1 MEEKHAK
8 EILDNRETVQ
18 KIDIADMLS
27 SILALPEHLVEGM
40 ESGSKVNIPYFRP
53 ENIVACGMG
62 GSAIA
67 GEIVGAWLSERL
79 SIPFV
84 TNRNYHIPSFVSKNT
99 LVFALSY
106 SGNTYE
112 TINMV
117 KEAFDKGAKVI
128 GISSGGK
135 LRDIVEQ
142 RSGYFIEIPS
152 GLQPRAALGY
162 LVAAMGSTMK
172 SLKIY
177 DPDVEIMS
185 TSASLKELR
194 ERLTP
199 SEEYENNEAKKIA
212 AELVDTVPVIY
223 SHGSFVSAANR
234 WHTQINEN
242 SKMLAFYGSLTEMD
256 HNEIVGWNDSAEG
269 FSVIFLRGNEDS
281 TVSKVIDF
289 TEKVIEKKGG
299 KVVEVRAEGERSLE
313 RMFSLIYKGDFV
325 SYYLAILRGMNP
337 TPVDII
343 TKLKEEVRRIR

>member
-1 MEEKHAK
+1 LEEKYPK
-8 EILDNRETVQ
+8 DILDDRDAVKKVDAE
-18 KIDIADMLS
+18 DMLS
-27 SILALPEHLVEGM
+27 AILAFPEHLIAGM
-40 ESGSKVNIPYFRP
+40 ESGNRVNIPYFRP

-79 SIPFV
+79 SIPFE

-99 LVFALSY
+99 LVLALSY

-117 KEAFDKGAKVI
+117 KEAFDKGSKVI

-135 LRDIVEQ
+135 LREIVEQ
-142 RSGYFIEIPS
+142 ENGYFIEIPS

-177 DPDVEIMS
+177 DPDVEILS
-185 TSASLKELR
+185 TSAHLKGLR
-194 ERLTP
+194 EKLTP
-199 SEEYENNEAKKIA
+199 SSRFDENEAKQVA
-212 AELVDTVPVIY
+212 ARIVDSVPVIY
-223 SHGSFVSAANR
+223 SHGPYVSAANR

-242 SKMLAFYGSLTEMD
+242 SKMLAFYGALTEMD
-256 HNEIVGWNDSAEG
+256 HNEIVGWNDRAEG
-269 FSVIFLRGNEDS
+269 FSAVFLRGDEDAA
-281 TVSKVIDF
+281 VSKVIDF
-289 TEKVIEKKGG
+289 TEKVIGENGG
-299 KVVEVRAEGERSLE
+299 RVVEVRAEGERSLE

-325 SYYLAILRGMNP
+325 SYYLAILRGTDP

-343 TKLKEEVRRIR
+343 SKLKKEIA